1 MRMRLPAPSTAR
13 LKWRDLIWFVVMTS
27 LSACSAN
34 SWQSHYGRNHPL
46 TGRIWDVASGEFI
59 DRPALIMR
67 LARAE
72 FVLLGEKH
80 DNPDHHRLPAGVPP
94 SVSRCSA
101 SMTPVPLRTTWRA
114 RHAMPRVWGR
124 R

>member
-1 MRMRLPAPSTAR
+1 MRNKKLAGSSTASFNR
-13 LKWRDLIWFVVMTS
+13 RDLIWFVVMTS
-27 LSACSAN
+27 LTACSAN

-59 DRPALIMR
+59 DRPTLIMR

-80 DNPDHHRLPAGVPP
+80 DNPDHHRLQAEVVRGLI
-94 SVSRCSA
+94 A
-101 SMTPVPLRTTWRA
+101 A
-114 RHAMPRVWGR
+114 GR
-124 R
+124 RPAVGFEMFS